1 MMSKRRLKEV
11 DRQLKIWDDL
21 LDKNAIRV
29 GAYDRTIAKLRQER
43 VELIAQLGRKK
54 CQSNTKK

>member
-1 MMSKRRLKEV
+1 MTKRRLKEV

-21 LDKNAIRV
+21 LDKNAIKV

-43 VELIAQLGRKK
+43 AELVAKIGSTKCRSNMKK
-54 CQSNTKK
+54 